1 MSALP
6 LVALQDPKVYVQALL
21 DVHNKYS
28 AMVRSSFNGD
38 SGFIQSLDKVSV
50 GSVLYLLQAFCRL
63 HFKGL
68 VVDVFPAIWC
78 ILPTSISQ
86 ACGRFVNSNAVTHG
100 PKASSRSPE
109 LLARYCDSLLKK
121 RYICTCT

>member
-1 MSALP
+1 MTIYTVCMSALP

-28 AMVRSSFNGD
+28 AMVQSSF
-38 SGFIQSLDKVSV
+38 SGGAGFMQSLDKVSV

-68 VVDVFPAIWC
+68 VVDVHSAM
-78 ILPTSISQ
+78 L
-86 ACGRFVNSNAVTHG
+86 
-100 PKASSRSPE
+100 
-109 LLARYCDSLLKK
+109 
-121 RYICTCT
+121 CTT

>member
-1 MSALP
+1 MTVYTVCMSALP

-38 SGFIQSLDKVSV
+38 AGFIQSLDKVRF

-68 VVDVFPAIWC
+68 VVDVFSP
-78 ILPTSISQ
+78 
-86 ACGRFVNSNAVTHG
+86 NSL
-100 PKASSRSPE
+100 SRRVVA
-109 LLARYCDSLLKK
+109 L
-121 RYICTCT
+121 